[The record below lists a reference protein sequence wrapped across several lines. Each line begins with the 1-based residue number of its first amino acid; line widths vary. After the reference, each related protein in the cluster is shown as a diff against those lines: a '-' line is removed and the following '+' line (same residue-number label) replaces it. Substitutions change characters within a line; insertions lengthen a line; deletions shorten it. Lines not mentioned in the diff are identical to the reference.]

1 VSLAKYIYVADA
13 KYIQKS
19 VSKTELYI
27 TRERERE
34 RERESTVGCLKEGD
48 GGGKLPFSRSCGEDR
63 VT

>member
-27 TRERERE
+27 TRERERK
-34 RERESTVGCLKEGD
+34 STVGCLKEGD

>member
-1 VSLAKYIYVADA
+1 VSLANYIYVADA
-13 KYIQKS
+13 KYIKKS

-27 TRERERE
+27 TRERK
-34 RERESTVGCLKEGD
+34 STVGWLKEGD